1 MRIQKQ
7 RRRGMAIVESA
18 FVLPIVITILLAVIV
33 GAFAIFIYQQT
44 GALAREGARYA
55 AVHGHNYSESTG
67 QPSASNSEVYNNAIA
82 PHMVAMDAA
91 NLKHTVVWDP
101 DRRQGSYV
109 TVTVTYQLSVPIY
122 GDLTLTSSS
131 TEQVHW

>member
-1 MRIQKQ
+1 MRIQKH
-7 RRRGMAIVESA
+7 RRRGLAIVESA
-18 FVLPIVITILLAVIV
+18 IVLPIVITVLLAIIA

-44 GALAREGARYA
+44 AALAREGARYA
-55 AVHGHNYSESTG
+55 AVHGYNYSQSSG
-67 QPSASNSEVYNNAIA
+67 QPSASDADIYNNAIA
-82 PHMVAMDAA
+82 PHMVAMDPAHLSQA
-91 NLKHTVVWDP
+91 VIWAP

-109 TVTVTYQLSVPIY
+109 TVTLTYQLSIPIY